1 MSPTS
6 YRLLHPAMVIAFGT
20 LAPQCRS
27 YDTTHGSGCQ
37 ALFLKKLYIFSLPV
51 CACVLYC
58 QSGLTLPKISVRIFI
73 KLNLALMEKRAAVAQ
88 ERFAFAGSE
97 LQLKAHKVRSGA
109 AAVKF
114 CLPNLEF
121 APCRVRR
128 YSSGS
133 FTDKS
138 RFRAGQMCS
147 RCRVRPDKVFLRQPW
162 TVAVCERNFGV
173 CIRHVSGCETG
184 WYHEKS
190 ALVPQGRMRL
200 IYFAEQISL
209 I

>member
-1 MSPTS
+1 
-6 YRLLHPAMVIAFGT
+6 
-20 LAPQCRS
+20 
-27 YDTTHGSGCQ
+27 
-37 ALFLKKLYIFSLPV
+37 
-51 CACVLYC
+51 
-58 QSGLTLPKISVRIFI
+58 
-73 KLNLALMEKRAAVAQ
+73 MEKRAAVAQ

-138 RFRAGQMCS
+138 GLNRGKC
-147 RCRVRPDKVFLRQPW
+147 V
-162 TVAVCERNFGV
+162 VAAASDP
-173 CIRHVSGCETG
+173 I
-184 WYHEKS
+184 KS
-190 ALVPQGRMRL
+190 
-200 IYFAEQISL
+200 F
-209 I
+209 

>member
-1 MSPTS
+1 
-6 YRLLHPAMVIAFGT
+6 
-20 LAPQCRS
+20 
-27 YDTTHGSGCQ
+27 
-37 ALFLKKLYIFSLPV
+37 
-51 CACVLYC
+51 
-58 QSGLTLPKISVRIFI
+58 
-73 KLNLALMEKRAAVAQ
+73 MEKRAAVAQ

-138 RFRAGQMCS
+138 GFRPGQMCS

-162 TVAVCERNFGV
+162 TAAVCERNFADAFGTFRAV
-173 CIRHVSGCETG
+173 KQGGTTRKAHSSLRDGC
-184 WYHEKS
+184 
-190 ALVPQGRMRL
+190 A
-200 IYFAEQISL
+200 
-209 I
+209 